1 MLERT
6 SEVPGKVIQ
15 MTKMEQQ
22 PPEQPVE
29 SEAEKAV
36 RIKQLRKEIK
46 AGTYRVPA
54 LELADRMLERLDWQ

>member
-1 MLERT
+1 
-6 SEVPGKVIQ
+6 